1 MDLLTHI
8 LTGFGDAF
16 TPTNLLYC
24 FIGVIMGTLV
34 GILPGLGPATAIAL
48 LLPLT
53 LGLDPLPALIMLAGI
68 YYGSMHG
75 GIITAVL
82 IATPGES
89 SAVVTV
95 LDGHTLAR
103 MGRAGPVLAMSALAS
118 FLAGTLTIPFVMI
131 FVSVLGTFSLRFGPP
146 EISVII
152 LLGLVGVV
160 GFVGKNRFKGFA
172 MAAAG
177 LLIAAVGLDTGTGIP
192 RFTFGITEMFGGVDF
207 LYAVIG
213 LFALGEVL
221 HSIGVGQP
229 NPIRTRLR
237 EMIITRD
244 DWRHSRMP
252 ILRGGFLGL
261 FLGMMP
267 GAGATVSS
275 FLSYDM
281 ERRIGAR
288 KGRVLGTG
296 VIEGVCGP
304 QAADNAAVNGSFV
317 PTLSLGIPG
326 SAATAIVLGGMLL
339 HGIQPGPL
347 LMTTEPRL
355 VWGLLASFYIGNLML
370 VLINVPL
377 APLFASILR
386 VKYAFLYPAVVVLC
400 FIGAFSVDNHMTGV
414 WLAFIFGIVG
424 WFAVRYDYP
433 LAPMILG
440 IILGGPFERSIVQSA
455 EIGRGSMAIY
465 LDHPIALTLLAI
477 VAAMVILPP
486 VISRLRRS
494 AGKPPI
500 TDLSA
505 PLESLAAQKPMPEA
519 TLADVDATEAHEP
532 GADIN
537 DAPSNPT
544 ATSRGDTEKG
554 ERAPLIAKGRSG
566 KN

>member
-8 LTGFGDAF
+8 VTGFGDAF
-16 TPTNLLYC
+16 TPINLFYC

-48 LLPLT
+48 LLPIT
-53 LGLDPLPALIMLAGI
+53 LGLQPLPALIMLAGI

-95 LDGHTLAR
+95 MDGHKMAR
-103 MGRAGPVLAMSALAS
+103 QGRAGPVLAMSALAS
-118 FLAGTLTIPFVMI
+118 FLAGTLTIPFVMV
-131 FVSVLGTFSLRFGPP
+131 FVSVLGTISLHFGPP

-152 LLGLVGVV
+152 LFGLVGVV

-177 LLIAAVGLDTGTGIP
+177 LLIAAVGLDTGTGTP
-192 RFTFGITEMFGGVDF
+192 RFTFGITDMYGGVDF

-237 EMIITRD
+237 DMIITMD
-244 DWRHSRMP
+244 DWRHSRLP

-275 FLSYDM
+275 FLAYDM

-288 KGRVLGTG
+288 KGRILGTG

-304 QAADNAAVNGSFV
+304 QAADNAAVNGAFV

-386 VKYAFLYPAVVVLC
+386 VKYAYMYPAIIVLC

-424 WFAVRYDYP
+424 WFAVKYDYP

-440 IILGGPFERSIVQSA
+440 IILGGPFERSIVQSS
-455 EIGRGSMAIY
+455 EIGRGSLTVY
-465 LDHPIALTLLAI
+465 FHHPIAMALLAVVI
-477 VAAMVILPP
+477 AMVVLPTL
-486 VISRLRRS
+486 ISRLRRK
-494 AGKPPI
+494 AGKRPI
-500 TDLSA
+500 TDLTVPPESDAAQASSPESPATEEETATPPRLGTRSNGAHSEPPGSHEKGDDA
-505 PLESLAAQKPMPEA
+505 PLA
-519 TLADVDATEAHEP
+519 
-532 GADIN
+532 
-537 DAPSNPT
+537 
-544 ATSRGDTEKG
+544 SRGQ
-554 ERAPLIAKGRSG
+554 IG